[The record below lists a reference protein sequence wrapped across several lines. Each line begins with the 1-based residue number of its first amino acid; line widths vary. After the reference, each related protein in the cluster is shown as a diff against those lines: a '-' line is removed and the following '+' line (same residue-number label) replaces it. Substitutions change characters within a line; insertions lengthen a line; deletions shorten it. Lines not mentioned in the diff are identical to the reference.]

1 MINPDD
7 YSTGDIILFDGD
19 YIVSRIIDRVIHSQW
34 SHVGI
39 VIKDP
44 TFLFNSEKKEGV
56 FLYESDGKELEDIDS
71 GSKLFGVQM
80 VDLEKK
86 INSYSGTVAHRK
98 LTWNKSP
105 EYIETVLHTVYNTT
119 YHKEYDWN
127 IIDLIDP
134 LIYKKFWII
143 DKIFHVDHR
152 QTNRFF
158 CSSFVAYI
166 YTQLGLLPKTT
177 EWSLIYPQFFATVDD
192 LQDGG
197 KLGNIDIIKDDFK
210 KHLKQLR
217 YRNSTVSFDEINI
230 DDYEIVRDDP
240 ILISNVHDII
250 RRAF

>member
-1 MINPDD
+1 MINPND

-39 VIKDP
+39 VVKDP

-56 FLYESDGKELEDIDS
+56 FLYESDGKEFEDIDS
-71 GSKLFGVQM
+71 GSKLFGVQI

-86 INSYSGTVAHRK
+86 INSYHGTVAHRK

-143 DKIFHVDHR
+143 DKIFRVDHR

-158 CSSFVAYI
+158 CSSFVSYI

-177 EWSLIYPQFFATVDD
+177 NWSLIYPQFFATVND
-192 LQDGG
+192 LEDGG
-197 KLGNIDIIKDDFK
+197 ELGTIDIIKDDFK

-217 YRNSTVSFDEINI
+217 YRNSIALSDDVNI
-230 DDYEIVRDDP
+230 DDCEIVRDDP
-240 ILISNVHDII
+240 IPISNVHDII
-250 RRAF
+250 NAS